1 MNCFG
6 MRLIRRPWKRCL
18 FWDVP
23 FTIHDPLEGLQIW
36 KLRKWRIKNRAVFFW
51 AYTKQ
56 NFAERLR
63 KLRPQ
68 PSAQPTSLIPSGFF
82 SPPISSHPLAPTP
95 SAAVRAVPCCCIVV
109 ALVALCF
116 FVSIKISAIRRLRVV
131 RRNGVV
137 INIMDM
143 DLSLGSCYIFKLLN
157 YLTQVKST
165 WMFFHWS
172 IDKSYGGS
180 ISVLLLW

>member
-1 MNCFG
+1 M
-6 MRLIRRPWKRCL
+6 
-18 FWDVP
+18 
-23 FTIHDPLEGLQIW
+23 
-36 KLRKWRIKNRAVFFW
+36 
-51 AYTKQ
+51 
-56 NFAERLR
+56 
-63 KLRPQ
+63 
-68 PSAQPTSLIPSGFF
+68 
-82 SPPISSHPLAPTP
+82 
-95 SAAVRAVPCCCIVV
+95 V

-165 WMFFHWS
+165 
-172 IDKSYGGS
+172 
-180 ISVLLLW
+180 